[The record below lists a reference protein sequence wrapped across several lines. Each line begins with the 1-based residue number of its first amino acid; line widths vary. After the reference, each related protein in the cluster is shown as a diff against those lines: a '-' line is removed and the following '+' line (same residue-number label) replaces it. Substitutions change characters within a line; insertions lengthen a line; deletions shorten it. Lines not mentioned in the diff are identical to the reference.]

1 MEEIPLWLEMIT
13 RKRPEV
19 AQVVYAMLST
29 GIRNGRT
36 SAEDAHHIPVT
47 SNKVRGAATKY
58 MRSCGFV
65 KGAEFC
71 GTTKASK
78 GHSLHYW
85 TLTDYSKA
93 KGILDHLAKD
103 LCDLPVRGQLNLL

>member
-1 MEEIPLWLEMIT
+1 MSEFNWLKSIT

-19 AQVVYAMLST
+19 AQLVYAMLSA

-47 SNKVRGAATKY
+47 TPKAFGAAVKY
-58 MRSCGFV
+58 LRSCGFV

-78 GHSLHYW
+78 GHSLHHW
-85 TLTDYSKA
+85 MLQDYSKA
-93 KGILDHLAKD
+93 KGVLDKLAKD
-103 LCDLPVRGQLNLL
+103 LCDLPVRGQMNLL

>member
-36 SAEDAHHIPVT
+36 SAEDA
-47 SNKVRGAATKY
+47 RGAATKY